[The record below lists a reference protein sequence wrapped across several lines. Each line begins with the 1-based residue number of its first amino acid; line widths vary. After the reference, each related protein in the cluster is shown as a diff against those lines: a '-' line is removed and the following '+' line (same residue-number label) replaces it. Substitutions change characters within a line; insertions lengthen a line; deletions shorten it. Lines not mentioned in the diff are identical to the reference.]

1 MKTSMCTDPNEKW
14 TPMSV
19 ERMSL
24 FAQGDNGGGGN
35 MILFA
40 ALIAVVLLVVFIW
53 KSFKPKRTPDGMAEP
68 QEKPRPT
75 SRMKQT
81 MTAEEVASKRFQPV
95 KLGEGYDGLE
105 VNAFLDRIVRE
116 FQRLQDENERLHLK
130 KANPLSEPVTITEPI
145 LTAKQVVLHDFPPN
159 KLRGGYSPDEV
170 DDFLDQVVI
179 GLRQWTS
186 ENEELRAELAGNISP
201 A

>member
-1 MKTSMCTDPNEKW
+1 
-14 TPMSV
+14 MSV

-35 MILFA
+35 VILFA

-53 KSFKPKRTPDGMAEP
+53 KSFKPKRTPDGMAAP

-95 KLGEGYDGLE
+95 KLGEGYDGQE

-116 FQRLQDENERLHLK
+116 FQRLQEENERLHLK
-130 KANPLSEPVTITEPI
+130 KANPLGEPVPITEPI
-145 LTAKQVVLHDFPPN
+145 LTAEQVVKQKFPPT
-159 KLRGGYSPDEV
+159 RFREGYSQDEV
-170 DDFLDQVVI
+170 DDFLDKIVV

-186 ENEELRAELAGNISP
+186 ENEQLRAQLSGNVSS
-201 A
+201 